1 MAIENNDLLVLQKNG
16 GGELRK
22 ATVAALLS
30 EVVTPTVP
38 DEISDLSDVDTT
50 GVTNGQCLV
59 YSTDTWVPQDLPEGA
74 SVAVSNSPPADGNEG
89 DLYWDINDA
98 RMFIYITSLGNPSWV
113 PTTPVPEGI
122 DGGTY

>member
-30 EVVTPTVP
+30 EVVPPVVP

-50 GVTNGQCLV
+50 GVTDGQYLV
-59 YSTDTWVPQDLPEGA
+59 YSTDTWIAQDLPAGQDLSNYLQKPGSEG
-74 SVAVSNSPPADGNEG
+74 SFVINESADGT
-89 DLYWDINDA
+89 
-98 RMFIYITSLGNPSWV
+98 ITYG
-113 PTTPVPEGI
+113 EI
-122 DGGTY
+122 DGGEYAV